1 MAIVKTASA
10 IKPAAGIRPV
20 IGRKP
25 AAPTAAPT
33 AADEAIE
40 QAQQEEQ
47 LTEETGA
54 EETTE
59 AAAPA
64 PADKPAADKPAADKP
79 AAVKP
84 AAVKPAAV
92 KPAAD
97 KPAAAKEGGK
107 KIQTLGATKPK
118 FQVSLPDELGDRITQ
133 DNVHELFH
141 QFFNAR
147 AEQTGMHLDTKVKAV
162 QIFNSV
168 FEFLFGGVSDA
179 PIEGTVES
187 IVANGGLA
195 LLFEVKPMEGVRFK
209 HTLIEN
215 RRYRNP
221 RTTGAEDA
229 YVRVMGRRTVS
240 MDLQVKAG
248 ETVYEAE

>member
-25 AAPTAAPT
+25 TTPDATPTAA
-33 AADEAIE
+33 
-40 QAQQEEQ
+40 
-47 LTEETGA
+47 
-54 EETTE
+54 E

-79 AAVKP
+79 AADKP
-84 AAVKPAAV
+84 AADKPAADKPAAD

-97 KPAAAKEGGK
+97 KPAAAPATKEGGK
-107 KIQTLGATKPK
+107 KIQTLGPTKPK
-118 FQVSLPDELGDRITQ
+118 FQVSLPDELGARITQ
-133 DNVHELFH
+133 DNVHELFY

-147 AEQTGMHLDTKVKAV
+147 AEQTGMDLDTKVKAV

-221 RTTGAEDA
+221 RTTGAKDA

-240 MDLQVKAG
+240 MDLQVEAG

>member
-10 IKPAAGIRPV
+10 IKPATGIRPV

-25 AAPTAAPT
+25 TTPATAPT
-33 AADEAIE
+33 AADEAIK

-47 LTEETGA
+47 LAEETGA
-54 EETTE
+54 EKTTG

-64 PADKPAADKPAADKP
+64 PAADKPAADKPAADKP
-79 AAVKP
+79 AAD
-84 AAVKPAAV
+84 

-97 KPAAAKEGGK
+97 KPAAAPATKEGGK
-107 KIQTLGATKPK
+107 KIQTLGPTKPK
-118 FQVSLPDELGDRITQ
+118 FQVSLPDELGARITQ
-133 DNVHELFH
+133 DNVHELFY

-147 AEQTGMHLDTKVKAV
+147 AEQTGMDLDTKVKAV

-221 RTTGAEDA
+221 RTTGAKDA

-240 MDLQVKAG
+240 MDLQVEAG

>member
-10 IKPAAGIRPV
+10 IKPATGIRPV

-25 AAPTAAPT
+25 TTPATTPTA
-33 AADEAIE
+33 
-40 QAQQEEQ
+40 
-47 LTEETGA
+47 A

-79 AAVKP
+79 AAD
-84 AAVKPAAV
+84 

-97 KPAAAKEGGK
+97 KPATKEGGK

-118 FQVSLPDELGDRITQ
+118 FQVSLPDELGARITQ

-221 RTTGAEDA
+221 RTTGAKDA

-240 MDLQVKAG
+240 MDLQVEAG

>member
-10 IKPAAGIRPV
+10 IKPPAGIRPV

-25 AAPTAAPT
+25 TTPDATPTAA
-33 AADEAIE
+33 
-40 QAQQEEQ
+40 
-47 LTEETGA
+47 
-54 EETTE
+54 E

-79 AAVKP
+79 AA
-84 AAVKPAAV
+84 
-92 KPAAD
+92 D
-97 KPAAAKEGGK
+97 KPAAAPATKEGGK
-107 KIQTLGATKPK
+107 KIQTLGPTKPK
-118 FQVSLPDELGDRITQ
+118 FQVSLPDELGARITQ
-133 DNVHELFH
+133 DNVHELFY

-147 AEQTGMHLDTKVKAV
+147 AEQTGMDLDTKVKAV

-221 RTTGAEDA
+221 RTTGAKDA
-229 YVRVMGRRTVS
+229 YVRVTGRRTVS
-240 MDLQVKAG
+240 MDLQVEAG

>member
-25 AAPTAAPT
+25 TTPAAAPT

-47 LTEETGA
+47 LAEETGA

-64 PADKPAADKPAADKP
+64 PAAKPAADKPAVKAAAPAPAAKP
-79 AAVKP
+79 AATKP
-84 AAVKPAAV
+84 AAAP
-92 KPAAD
+92 
-97 KPAAAKEGGK
+97 AAKEGGK

-118 FQVSLPDELGDRITQ
+118 FQVSLPDELGARITQ
-133 DNVHELFH
+133 DNVHELFY

-240 MDLQVKAG
+240 MDLQVEAG

>member
-10 IKPAAGIRPV
+10 IKPPAGIRPV

-25 AAPTAAPT
+25 TTPTAA
-33 AADEAIE
+33 
-40 QAQQEEQ
+40 
-47 LTEETGA
+47 
-54 EETTE
+54 E

-79 AAVKP
+79 AAD
-84 AAVKPAAV
+84 

-97 KPAAAKEGGK
+97 KPAADKPAAPATKEGGK
-107 KIQTLGATKPK
+107 KIQTLGPTKPK
-118 FQVSLPDELGDRITQ
+118 FQVSLPDELGARITQ
-133 DNVHELFH
+133 DNVHELFY

-147 AEQTGMHLDTKVKAV
+147 AEQTGMDLDTKVKAV

-221 RTTGAEDA
+221 RTTGAKDA

-240 MDLQVKAG
+240 MDLQVEAG

>member
-25 AAPTAAPT
+25 TVPAAAPT

-47 LTEETGA
+47 LAEETGA

-64 PADKPAADKPAADKP
+64 PAA
-79 AAVKP
+79 KP

-97 KPAAAKEGGK
+97 KPAADKPAADKPAAAPATKEGGK

-118 FQVSLPDELGDRITQ
+118 FQVSLPDELGAHITQ

-209 HTLIEN
+209 HTFIEN

-221 RTTGAEDA
+221 RTTGAKDA

-240 MDLQVKAG
+240 MDLQVEAG